1 MNDIMIINRAGGGKG
16 KFNSV
21 VLLLSPEVHAQ
32 LQRMYVGLAPFKT
45 NSRSTLLD
53 RDLILALFGFVSIL
67 ILIVNLYQEECSVQI
82 LILI

>member
-32 LQRMYVGLAPFKT
+32 LQRMYVGLAFKT

-67 ILIVNLYQEECSVQI
+67 ILIVNLYQEECSIQI